1 MKRAKNIFRDG
12 KWLETLKNTSLVFRR
27 TRGGRLIPPHQ
38 PSFHWPAVPGRDAQL
53 ARILEPR
60 DEHYLFLLY
69 TFEPALG
76 YIELYVLQ

>member
-1 MKRAKNIFRDG
+1 MVRNFKKYKFGFSKNQ
-12 KWLETLKNTSLVFRR
+12 
-27 TRGGRLIPPHQ
+27 RGPLDPPPQ
-38 PSFHWPAVPGRDAQL
+38 LSFDWPAVPGRDAQL